1 MVFGRL
7 LLQHRVV
14 SSTCCVADKELTV
27 LPSRRFL
34 PCASLVAAT
43 AAIVLVAASA
53 RTVGAQARLD
63 ARYTG
68 SLAGVTL
75 GKGAWVVDIGETQF
89 TAAASGMTAGLL
101 RVFSSGQGT
110 GASRGAI
117 NGNHFVPTSYSA
129 TIITDNRT
137 EEVRLTLN
145 GGLVKDFA
153 VTPPT
158 PPHSKR
164 IPLTDAD
171 RRGVLDPMSASLVRV
186 PGNGEVLDPD
196 SCRRHVA
203 IFDGRMRYDLDLAF
217 KRMENV
223 KSEKGYAGPV
233 LVCSINFTPIAGHIP
248 DRTAIKYIAKLQD
261 MEVWLAPVAGV
272 RVLVPFR
279 VQIPTPLGL
288 ALLEATQFIVIPQ
301 PTRASVKTQ

>member
-1 MVFGRL
+1 MLPFRHL
-7 LLQHRVV
+7 PPHANFLVV
-14 SSTCCVADKELTV
+14 AAI
-27 LPSRRFL
+27 F
-34 PCASLVAAT
+34 SLVGAAPCT
-43 AAIVLVAASA
+43 AE
-53 RTVGAQARLD
+53 AQGRLD
-63 ARYTG
+63 ARYVG

-75 GKGAWVVDIGETQF
+75 GKGAWVIDIGETQF
-89 TAAASGMTAGLL
+89 TAAASGMTTGLL
-101 RVFSSGQGT
+101 RVFKSGQGT

-117 NGNHFVPTSYSA
+117 NANHFVPSSYSA
-129 TIITDNRT
+129 TIITDKHM
-137 EEVRLTLN
+137 EEVRITLN

-158 PPHSKR
+158 PPHPKR

-186 PGNGEVLDPD
+186 PGNGDVLDPEI
-196 SCRRHVA
+196 CRRHVA
-203 IFDGRMRYDLDLAF
+203 IFDGRLRYDLDLAF
-217 KRMENV
+217 KRMDNV
-223 KSEKGYAGPV
+223 KSEKGYVGPA

-248 DRTAIKYIAKLQD
+248 DRAAIKYLAKLRE
-261 MEVWLAPVAGV
+261 MEVWLAPVAGT

-288 ALLEATQFIVIPQ
+288 ALLEATQFVAVPQ